1 MQWTAIKQRSQQ
13 LNQLSYC
20 TLFLGLRSETVLYF
34 TFLTSTARLC
44 AYRSVCQLIFL
55 ISFRHF
61 DTFGAYPSAFFFSVA
76 RWNTLWHCEFVA
88 GTLHPCA
95 ESSAVFLKSGVSCQ
109 FNQQWEKSIC
119 KSHWVHWKMNDFNN
133 NNTFSNWKVTEWMR
147 LTRLGGG

>member
-20 TLFLGLRSETVLYF
+20 TLFLGLRSATVLYL

-61 DTFGAYPSAFFFSVA
+61 DTFGAYPSPIFFRLRVEA
-76 RWNTLWHCEFVA
+76 HCDIVNLWQELCIFA
-88 GTLHPCA
+88 QNQAL
-95 ESSAVFLKSGVSCQ
+95 SS
-109 FNQQWEKSIC
+109 
-119 KSHWVHWKMNDFNN
+119 
-133 NNTFSNWKVTEWMR
+133 
-147 LTRLGGG
+147 